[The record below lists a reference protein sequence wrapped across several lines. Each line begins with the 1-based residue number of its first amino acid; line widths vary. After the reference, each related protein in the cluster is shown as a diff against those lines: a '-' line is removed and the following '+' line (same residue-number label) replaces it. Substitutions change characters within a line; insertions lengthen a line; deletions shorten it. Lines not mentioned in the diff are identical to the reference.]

1 MFAIHSFIFCSLIIL
16 ATTSSS
22 AQEFPEFQKE
32 SGLGMVD
39 YRAVTEAV
47 KSSSKKSN
55 RKKRY
60 TRWSNKERFT
70 IGKYAAENGH
80 AATAQ
85 KFSSKEKP
93 LNESTVRRFS
103 KRYKDELQKSTQEK
117 REMEKELSLLP
128 RGRPL
133 MLGSLDEMVQKYIP
147 AYRSRG
153 GPANSII
160 PISIAKVLIAR
171 NPQFNLEHIDLGEI
185 IFSLSQFQT
194 T

>member
-55 RKKRY
+55 RKESY
-60 TRWSNKERFT
+60 THWSNKERFI

-80 AATAQ
+80 AATAR
-85 KFSSKEKP
+85 KFMSKEKP
-93 LNESTVRRFS
+93 LNESTVRRFC

-117 REMEKELSLLP
+117 REMKKELSSLP
-128 RGRPL
+128 SGRSL
-133 MLGSLDEMVQKYIP
+133 MLGALDEMVQKYIR

-153 GPANSII
+153 RLVNSII
-160 PISIAKVLIAR
+160 SISIAKVLIAR
-171 NPQFNLEHIDLGEI
+171 NPQLNLEHIDLDSSSRAK
-185 IFSLSQFQT
+185 SLF
-194 T
+194 

>member
-1 MFAIHSFIFCSLIIL
+1 MFPIHSFIFCSLIIL

-55 RKKRY
+55 RKESY
-60 TRWSNKERFT
+60 THWSNKERFT

-80 AATAQ
+80 AATAR
-85 KFSSKEKP
+85 KFSSNEKP
-93 LNESTVRRFS
+93 LNESTVRRFC

-117 REMEKELSLLP
+117 RKMKKELSSLP
-128 RGRPL
+128 SGRSL
-133 MLGSLDEMVQKYIP
+133 MLGSLDEMVQKYIR

-153 GPANSII
+153 RLVNSII
-160 PISIAKVLIAR
+160 SISIAKVLIAR
-171 NPQFNLEHIDLGEI
+171 NPQLNLEHIDLDSSSRAK
-185 IFSLSQFQT
+185 SLF
-194 T
+194 